1 MEIPSKY
8 DELEYNMW
16 TCIFHDASSLN
27 GETRILLMKNY
38 IFVKNGVTTYFFF
51 FIYIMGNQVR
61 TKPLK

>member
-8 DELEYNMW
+8 DELEDNMW
-16 TCIFHDASSLN
+16 TCLFHDASSLN

-51 FIYIMGNQVR
+51 YKMGNQVR

>member
-16 TCIFHDASSLN
+16 TYIFHDASSLN

-38 IFVKNGVTTYFFF
+38 IFVKNGVTTYSFF
-51 FIYIMGNQVR
+51 FIKWEI
-61 TKPLK
+61 K